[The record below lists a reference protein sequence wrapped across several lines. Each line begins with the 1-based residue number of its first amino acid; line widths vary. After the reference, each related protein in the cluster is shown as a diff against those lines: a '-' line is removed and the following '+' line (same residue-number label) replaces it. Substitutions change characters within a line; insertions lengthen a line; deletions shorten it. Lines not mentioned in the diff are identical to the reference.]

1 MVKLR
6 GYLVP
11 FAAAVVGFVLGFHPG
26 GSTKRVAAKSSSPKE
41 APDKSAP
48 EQSMAS
54 VLSVLSEKN
63 DLQQIAALASLV
75 DSLDEKQWS
84 SLLDQAE
91 GLPEEDRER
100 LLPRLLEIWTRF
112 DRKAATNWIR
122 PRLDLF
128 PKDYRTP
135 MRLEW
140 KQWKLIDAWASN
152 APEEAME
159 YARTLDHHNETQ
171 IGLIMSATNNRTD
184 KDYAKGFELLK
195 GFPSADQRLFRGI
208 TSAWAERDREAALA
222 AAISLPSG
230 PQREQAIGGVL
241 TVWAAKDPAKALEIA
256 ANQSVTDSATLARIL
271 QEAAKSNPAR
281 AAAWL
286 ENQGEDG
293 SFKGQALAV
302 TWAQH
307 DPAAALA
314 WAQAHGVSIAAPL
327 NRSMVEGM
335 FNNTGESPLQSAI
348 RKDPAATL
356 AFVEAMPP
364 GEDRTRCLQLLIPT
378 MTDIEKAKSLVAE
391 LSPDAASA
399 IAPSVARVLCYRDK
413 EKAAAWAATLSG
425 DARRD
430 AWMQIGGASQRYSSD
445 ESMALPPAGPDR
457 DAMISGMAS
466 GNAVFRPEVSLNKAT
481 EIGDPELRRQ
491 TLHYIIA
498 EISRSGGED
507 RKRIA
512 RQWLETA
519 NVPAEWKR
527 KWNP

>member
-11 FAAAVVGFVLGFHPG
+11 FAAAAMGFVVGFQPG
-26 GSTKRVAAKSSSPKE
+26 ERIDRVAAKSPSSTE
-41 APDKSAP
+41 ALAKSASD
-48 EQSMAS
+48 QSMAS
-54 VLSVLSEKN
+54 VLTVVNEKN
-63 DLQQIAALASLV
+63 DLKQIAALASLV
-75 DSLDEKQWS
+75 GSLDEKQWS

-91 GLPEEDRER
+91 GFPEESRER

-140 KQWKLIDAWASN
+140 RQWKLIDAWASN

-159 YARTLDHHNETQ
+159 YARTLGAHNETQ
-171 IGLIMSATNNRTD
+171 NGLIMSATSNRTD
-184 KDYAKGFELLK
+184 KDYAKGFELLRE
-195 GFPSADQRLFRGI
+195 FPSADQRLFSGI
-208 TSAWAERDREAALA
+208 TSVWAEKDRDAALA
-222 AAISLPSG
+222 AATSLPAG
-230 PQREQAIGGVL
+230 PQRQQAIGGVL
-241 TVWAAKDPAKALEIA
+241 TVWASKDPARALEIA
-256 ANQSVTDSATLARIL
+256 ANESVTDSVTLARIL
-271 QEAAKSNPAR
+271 QQAAKSNPSQ

-293 SFKGQALAV
+293 SFKAQTLAV

-314 WAQAHGVSIAAPL
+314 WAQAHGVSIGAPL

-335 FNNTGESPLQSAI
+335 FNNTGESPLQSAN

-391 LSPDAASA
+391 LSPEAASA
-399 IAPSVARVLCYRDK
+399 IVPSVARVLYYRDK
-413 EKAAAWAATLSG
+413 EKAVAWAATLSG
-425 DARRD
+425 EARQG
-430 AWMQIGGASQRYSSD
+430 AWMQIGGASQRYSNEPID
-445 ESMALPPAGPDR
+445 LPPAGPDR
-457 DAMISGMAS
+457 DAMISGIAS
-466 GNAVFRPEVSLNKAT
+466 SSAIFRPDVSLNKAT
-481 EIGDPELRRQ
+481 EISDPELRQR

-519 NVPAEWKR
+519 SVPAEWKQ

>member
-11 FAAAVVGFVLGFHPG
+11 MAAAAAGFVLGFHLGEP
-26 GSTKRVAAKSSSPKE
+26 TNRVAAKGSSPKE
-41 APDKSAP
+41 LPDKSASD
-48 EQSMAS
+48 QSMAS
-54 VLSVLSEKN
+54 VLTALSEKN
-63 DLQQIAALASLV
+63 DLQQLATLASLV

-91 GLPEEDRER
+91 GLPEETRER
-100 LLPRLLEIWTRF
+100 LLPRLMQIWAQF
-112 DRKAATNWIR
+112 DPKAATRWIR

-128 PKDYRTP
+128 PKDFRMP

-159 YARTLDHHNETQ
+159 YARTLGRHTETQ
-171 IGLIMSATNNRTD
+171 IGLVGSATSLRTD
-184 KDYAKGFELLK
+184 KDYAKGFELLRTL
-195 GFPSADQRLFRGI
+195 PTADARLFGGVTVR
-208 TSAWAERDREAALA
+208 WAEKDRDAALA
-222 AAISLPSG
+222 AAISLPPG
-230 PQREQAIGGVL
+230 PQRQQAIGGVL
-241 TVWAAKDPAKALEIA
+241 RAWASKDPARALEIA
-256 ANQSVTDSATLARIL
+256 ANQGITDSAALAQIL
-271 QEAAKSNPAR
+271 QEAAKNNPSQ

-286 ENQGEDG
+286 ENHEEEG
-293 SFKGQALAV
+293 SFKAQTLAL

-307 DPAAALA
+307 DLAAALA
-314 WAQAHGVSIAAPL
+314 WAQAHGVSIAEPL
-327 NRSMVEGM
+327 DRSLVEGM
-335 FNNTGESPLQSAI
+335 FNNTGESPLKSAY

-378 MTDIEKAKSLVAE
+378 MTDVEKAKSFVAE
-391 LSPDAASA
+391 LPPEAASA
-399 IAPSVARVLCYRDK
+399 IAPSVARFLYYREK
-413 EKAAAWAATLSG
+413 EKAAAWAATLTG

-430 AWMQIGGASQRYSSD
+430 AWIQMGEAHQRRPD
-445 ESMALPPAGPDR
+445 ESVVLPPAGPDR

-466 GNAVFRPEVSLNKAT
+466 GGAIYRPEASLNQAT

-498 EISRSGGED
+498 EISRSGEED

-512 RQWLETA
+512 REWLETA
-519 NVPAEWKR
+519 DVPAEWKR